1 MRFPVWTKGYNVN
14 NQQVIQIKYH
24 SKEIEKLRYIDGKSD
39 WIDLRAAENVSL
51 KAGDFT
57 LVSFGIS
64 IKIPE
69 GYEAHVVPRS
79 STFKNFGILQAN
91 SYGVIDSSYCG
102 ENDIWRMPVYAVRDT
117 KIHVNDRIAQFR
129 IMENQ
134 PQIVFEEVERMEG
147 KDRGGF
153 GSTGTK

>member
-1 MRFPVWTKGYNVN
+1 MN

>member
-1 MRFPVWTKGYNVN
+1 MN

-79 STFKNFGILQAN
+79 STFKNFGILLAN